1 MWLASITLLNMLNL
15 INLPRVALNFLRIE
29 GVFWEFVAVSIIKAI
44 LRVYLAICMKGNS
57 ND

>member
-1 MWLASITLLNMLNL
+1 MWLGSITLLKMLNL
-15 INLPRVALNFLRIE
+15 INLPSILLNFLRIE

-44 LRVYLAICMKGNS
+44 LRVPCYSYAEGNG

>member
-1 MWLASITLLNMLNL
+1 MWLASITLLKMLNL
-15 INLPRVALNFLRIE
+15 INLPSILLNFLRIE

-44 LRVYLAICMKGNS
+44 LRVPCYPYAEGNG